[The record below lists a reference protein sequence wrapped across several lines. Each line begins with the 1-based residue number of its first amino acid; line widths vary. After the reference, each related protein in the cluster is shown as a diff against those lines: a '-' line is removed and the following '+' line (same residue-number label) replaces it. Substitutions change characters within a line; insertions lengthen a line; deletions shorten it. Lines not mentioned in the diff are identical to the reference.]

1 MTTAAAW
8 QRTIDRL
15 DPDAFGKL
23 VADDVIKAAA
33 PLLAPDGSAPAESLP
48 ILIGMGALSG
58 FQRLIDSVTLE
69 AMTGELEEDDPTMEA
84 LATTIGVVQ
93 QARDALLRPGGNA
106 LAVAFLDG
114 LLESWHRATT

>member
-23 VADDVIKAAA
+23 VADDVLKAAA
-33 PLLAPDGSAPAESLP
+33 PLLAPDGSADASSLP

-69 AMTGELEEDDPTMEA
+69 ALTGELEEDDPTMEA
-84 LATTIGVVQ
+84 LATTIGIVQ
-93 QARDALLRPGGNA
+93 QARDALLRPKGNA
-106 LAVAFLDG
+106 LAVQLLEG
-114 LLESWHRATT
+114 LLDSWQRATS